1 MSINSCKNKNQ
12 KSELPCSPYIFLR
25 EVKIQAKKCVTK
37 WKRFRCYYFIN
48 RTLPEYMNTSLRKN
62 SDVHSRSTR
71 NCNLN
76 LLCPSHRNASEGGRT
91 FAVRSIKDWN
101 SLPRSLKTEKSVKSF
116 KAKLCDTI
124 LNSQK
129 TNGIFYLLLFVACL
143 KF

>member
-1 MSINSCKNKNQ
+1 MQISPNSVDRWGDLGSLQ
-12 KSELPCSPYIFLR
+12 
-25 EVKIQAKKCVTK
+25 
-37 WKRFRCYYFIN
+37 N

-62 SDVHSRSTR
+62 SDVHLRSTR

-91 FAVRSIKDWN
+91 FAARTIKDWN

-116 KAKLCDTI
+116 KAKLCNTI

-129 TNGIFYLLLFVACL
+129 TDGIF
-143 KF
+143 